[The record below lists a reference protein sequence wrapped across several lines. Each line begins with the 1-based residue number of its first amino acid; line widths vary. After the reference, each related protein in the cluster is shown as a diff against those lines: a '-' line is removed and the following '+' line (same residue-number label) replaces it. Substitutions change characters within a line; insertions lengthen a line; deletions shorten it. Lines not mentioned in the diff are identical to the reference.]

1 MGLLVLGFINILYV
15 TFRRDLEI
23 EKALMSRDRLYLY
36 LLDVLIKFVILRI
49 VSRSPWISFL
59 LVSLF
64 FRTAVMEERADIR

>member
-1 MGLLVLGFINILYV
+1 MGSSLLGFINIRYV
-15 TFRRDLEI
+15 SLRGNSDI
-23 EKALMSRDRLYLY
+23 EEGLMSRDKLYLY

-64 FRTAVMEERADIR
+64 FRTAVIEERADSR